1 MLPMASEDSQSA
13 SPLSPGKVVD
23 LYFLDARIKLIE
35 IAAFLD
41 RVERACEVWRDTPE
55 AMSEDDY
62 RLAGLKEALRA
73 VAGDGSQKAKT
84 VQTILSDPTEEP
96 LESAAGM
103 KGASGAYNSKTSA

>member
-1 MLPMASEDSQSA
+1 MASEKSQGA
-13 SPLSPGKVVD
+13 SPLAPGKIVD

-41 RVERACEVWRDTPE
+41 RVERAREVWRDTPE
-55 AMSEDDY
+55 AMNEDDY
-62 RLAGLKEALRA
+62 RLTGLKEALRA

-84 VQTILSDPTEEP
+84 VQTTLSDPTEEP

-103 KGASGAYNSKTSA
+103 KGASGAYNSKTSP